1 VAPQPDERWLLVT
14 SASHMPRAVGVFRQV
29 GWPVLPYPVDYRTRG
44 DFDLLLTPD
53 AARRWLE
60 FDEAIR
66 NWIGLV
72 AYWMTDRIPDLLPA
86 P

>member
-1 VAPQPDERWLLVT
+1 
-14 SASHMPRAVGVFRQV
+14 VGCFRQV

-44 DFDLLLTPD
+44 EFQLLLIPD

-60 FDEAIR
+60 FDDAIR
-66 NWIGLV
+66 SWIGLL